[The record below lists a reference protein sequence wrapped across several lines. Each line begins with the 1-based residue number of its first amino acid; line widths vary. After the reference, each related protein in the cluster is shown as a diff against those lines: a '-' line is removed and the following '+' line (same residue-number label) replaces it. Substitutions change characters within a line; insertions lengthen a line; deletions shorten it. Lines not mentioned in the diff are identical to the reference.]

1 MTDKSERAFQLAL
14 EVKLFV
20 ADVGELESWVSEHV
34 QLLPG
39 ISYSEEWTDP
49 TDPDSGDPQPAYIS
63 DTAVW
68 LPADPYSMLDLAAQ
82 CLAAIL
88 PGVEVEDSSWSI
100 E

>member
-1 MTDKSERAFQLAL
+1 MTKESERAFQLKS

-20 ADVGELESWVSEHV
+20 TDVGELESWVSEHL

-39 ISYSEEWTDP
+39 VSYSDEWTDP
-49 TDPDSGDPQPAYIS
+49 TDPDDEPQPAYIS
-63 DTAVW
+63 DAAVW
-68 LPADPYSMLDLAAQ
+68 LPTDPYSMLDLAAQ

-88 PGVEVEDSSWSI
+88 PGVQVEDSSWNI

>member
-1 MTDKSERAFQLAL
+1 MTDESERTFQLKL

-20 ADVGELESWVSEHV
+20 TDVGELESWVNEHL

-39 ISYSEEWTDP
+39 MSYSEEWTDP
-49 TDPDSGDPQPAYIS
+49 TDPDSDEPQPAYIS
-63 DTAVW
+63 DAAVW
-68 LPADPYSMLDLAAQ
+68 LPTDPYSMLDLAAP
-82 CLAAIL
+82 CLVAIM